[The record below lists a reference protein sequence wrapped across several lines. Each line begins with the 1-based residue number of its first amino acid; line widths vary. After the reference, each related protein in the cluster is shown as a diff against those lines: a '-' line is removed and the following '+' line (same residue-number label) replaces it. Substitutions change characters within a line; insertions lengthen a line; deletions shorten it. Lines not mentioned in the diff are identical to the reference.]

1 MSATVLI
8 IEDNEDLL
16 ELEEFHLT
24 NAGFDVMGFLNTKGV
39 EQALEEEDISLLIVD
54 RNLPN
59 VEGSEFVKQ
68 LREVGYNLPVIFV
81 TAKNSDRDIEEGFLS
96 GGDDYITKPFNMNE
110 LVLRVK
116 AKISRH
122 LGETTNKIKYKDI
135 TIDEKKNS
143 AMLNALSL
151 DLTSLEFTLLNYLIK
166 NRDRVVSRDELIEE
180 VWQEDVGYKSVTM
193 AVSRLKSKIE
203 KDYKYIESVRGVGY
217 KVC

>member
-1 MSATVLI
+1 MSRTVLI

-24 NAGFDVMGFLNTKGV
+24 NAGFDVVGFLNTKGV
-39 EQALEEEDISLLIVD
+39 EQALEEEDVSLLVVD

-59 VEGSEFVKQ
+59 VEGSEYVKY
-68 LREVGYNLPVIFV
+68 LRGIGYDMPVIFV
-81 TAKNSDRDIEEGFLS
+81 TAKNSEKDIEEGFLS

-116 AKISRH
+116 AKISRYI
-122 LGETTNKIKYKDI
+122 GDTTNKIKYKDI
-135 TIDEKKNS
+135 TIDESKS
-143 AMLNALSL
+143 SVILSGSSL
-151 DLTSLEFTLLNYLIK
+151 DLTSLELALLYYLIK

-193 AVSRLKSKIE
+193 AISRLKSKIE
-203 KDYKYIESVRGVGY
+203 KDSKYIEAVRGVGY